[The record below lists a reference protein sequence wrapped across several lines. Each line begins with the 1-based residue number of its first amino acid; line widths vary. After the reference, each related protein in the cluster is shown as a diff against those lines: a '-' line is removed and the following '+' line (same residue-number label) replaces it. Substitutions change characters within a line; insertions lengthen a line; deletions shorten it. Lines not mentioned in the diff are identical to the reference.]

1 MAIPSLWGAHMSR
14 IRNSKP
20 TLSRKTTLNSNRLSV
35 ASPRERIHSTSV
47 TATDAKNEFAR
58 ILEIALRGQPVV
70 ITKHENP
77 KAVLLSIEDFHAL
90 SQTPNVELNLLT
102 AEFDA
107 LLDRMQ
113 NPEAAD
119 AMEAAFSASPRELG
133 RVARKVVRR
142 RV

>member
-1 MAIPSLWGAHMSR
+1 MPR
-14 IRNSKP
+14 IRNNKP
-20 TLSRKTTLNSNRLSV
+20 MSSRKTAVNSNRLSV
-35 ASPRERIHSTSV
+35 VSPRERIHSTSV

-90 SQTPNVELNLLT
+90 SQAPGAELNLLT

-113 NPEAAD
+113 TPESAA
-119 AMEAAFSASPRELG
+119 AMEAAFSASPKELG
-133 RVARKVVRR
+133 RVARKAARR